1 MSTLNVASIQSLT
14 TTALPVIK
22 NSSGVEKG
30 QFVKAWANIETGT
43 STSAGGS
50 KTINASFNISSCTDK
65 ETGVV
70 LVNFATNFANIN
82 YCAVATSGHQISPMG
97 SESGNHPSH
106 TDTPAVEV
114 RVMTTSSCY
123 LVAED
128 VDGIYIDR
136 DKIMLAIFTA

>member
-14 TTALPVIK
+14 TTSLPVIK

-50 KTINASFNISSCTDK
+50 KTLNGSFNISSCTDK

-70 LVNFATNFANIN
+70 LINFATNFANIN
-82 YCAVATSGHQISPMG
+82 YCAVATSGHQISPIG
-97 SESGNHPSH
+97 SESNNDPSH
-106 TDTPAVEV
+106 TDTAAVEV
-114 RVMTTSSCY
+114 RVLTTSS
-123 LVAED
+123 LVVVGED
-128 VDGIYIDR
+128 VDNGYIDR
-136 DKIMLAIFTA
+136 DKVMIAIFSA

>member
-14 TTALPVIK
+14 TTSLPVIK

-50 KTINASFNISSCTDK
+50 KTINGSFNISSCTDK
-65 ETGVV
+65 EAGIV

-82 YCAVATSGHQISPMG
+82 YCALATSGHMVSPMS
-97 SESGNHPSH
+97 SEAGGDASFN
-106 TDTPAVEV
+106 DTPAVEV
-114 RVMTTSSCY
+114 RVLTTSSLY
-123 LVAED
+123 VVVED
-128 VDGIYIDR
+128 ADGGYIDR
-136 DKIMLAIFTA
+136 DKLMIAIFGD

>member
-50 KTINASFNISSCTDK
+50 KTINGSFNISSCTDK
-65 ETGVV
+65 ATGIV
-70 LVNFATNFANIN
+70 LVNFATNFANTN
-82 YCAVATSGHQISPMG
+82 YCAVATSGHQVSPISTEAG
-97 SESGNHPSH
+97 GDSSYN
-106 TDTPAVEV
+106 DTTAVEV

-123 LVAED
+123 LVSED
-128 VDGIYIDR
+128 VDDGYIDR
-136 DKIMLAIFTA
+136 DKVMIAIFSA

>member
-50 KTINASFNISSCTDK
+50 KTINGSFNISSCTDK
-65 ETGVV
+65 EAGVV
-70 LVNFATNFANIN
+70 VVDFATNFANTN
-82 YCAVATSGHQISPMG
+82 YCAVATSGHQVSPVA
-97 SESGNHPSH
+97 SEAGGD
-106 TDTPAVEV
+106 DTRTLVAAVEV
-114 RVMTTSSCY
+114 RVLTTSSCY
-123 LVAED
+123 IVAEG
-128 VDGIYIDR
+128 VDEGYIDR
-136 DKIMLAIFTA
+136 DKVMIAIFSA